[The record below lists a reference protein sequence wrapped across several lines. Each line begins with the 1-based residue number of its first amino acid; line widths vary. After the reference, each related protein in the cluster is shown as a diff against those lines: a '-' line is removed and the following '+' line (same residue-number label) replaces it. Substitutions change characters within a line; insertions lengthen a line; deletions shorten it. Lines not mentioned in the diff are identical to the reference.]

1 MWILDKICFIWTMY
15 KIIENISIFSG
26 NTKKFQFMNDSDS
39 SILLSSAVG
48 EFEDLKG
55 EVVIEGLSKEQGLF
69 IFLPKYGGGGF
80 CTPALFRR
88 SCTTTQWQ
96 HFLDDRHTP
105 KSFITKVELNKMK
118 INLG

>member
-1 MWILDKICFIWTMY
+1 MY

-69 IFLPKYGGGGF
+69 IFLPKYGGGLLHPGPVP
-80 CTPALFRR
+80 TVLHYDTMTTLSRR
-88 SCTTTQWQ
+88 QT
-96 HFLDDRHTP
+96 H
-105 KSFITKVELNKMK
+105 TKVIYNQ
-118 INLG
+118 GRTQ

>member
-1 MWILDKICFIWTMY
+1 MY

-26 NTKKFQFMNDSDS
+26 STKKFQFMNDSDS

-69 IFLPKYGGGGF
+69 IFLPKYGGGAFAPRPCSDG
-80 CTPALFRR
+80 PAL
-88 SCTTTQWQ
+88 
-96 HFLDDRHTP
+96 RHNDNT
-105 KSFITKVELNKMK
+105 F
-118 INLG
+118 

>member
-69 IFLPKYGGGGF
+69 IFF
-80 CTPALFRR
+80 A
-88 SCTTTQWQ
+88 
-96 HFLDDRHTP
+96 
-105 KSFITKVELNKMK
+105 
-118 INLG
+118 